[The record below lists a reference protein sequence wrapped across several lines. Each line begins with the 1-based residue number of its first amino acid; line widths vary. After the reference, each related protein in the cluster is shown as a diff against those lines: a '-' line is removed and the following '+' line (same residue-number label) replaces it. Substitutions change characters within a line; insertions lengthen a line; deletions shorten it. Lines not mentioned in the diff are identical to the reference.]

1 MGRNIMSERG
11 VIEHRERAK
20 QLRDFSGLRFGNITP
35 TDIDGLIE
43 YKNIAYVIIET
54 KYGNAEV
61 PLGQMIALERLCDDL
76 QNYKH
81 TLVILSTHNHPVN
94 EDIDLANSKVVKYRY
109 RKQWVSMKDNPY
121 TVRNLVD
128 WFFESDNVKTSKA

>member
-1 MGRNIMSERG
+1 MGGDVMERG

-20 QLRDFSGLRFGNITP
+20 QLRDFSGLRYGNITP

-43 YKNIAYVIIET
+43 YKDIAYVIFET

-61 PLGQMIALERLCDDL
+61 PRGQMIALERLCDDL

-81 TLVILSTHNHPVN
+81 TMVIISSHNHPVN
-94 EDIDLANSKVVKYRY
+94 EDIDLANSIVSQYRWQ
-109 RKQWVSMKDNPY
+109 KKWVSMKDNKY
-121 TVRNLVD
+121 TVKALVD
-128 WFFESDNVKTSKA
+128 WFLNSDNVKSSVR